1 MNQSINHPN
10 NESSD
15 VSINQSI
22 TQFILPRLYPD
33 REVAIEFFRS
43 GVSRLTR
50 LRHPRLLTVQ
60 HPLEE
65 SRDSLAFCTEP
76 VFASLANILEA
87 RSNAE
92 KQRHPALKGSFPRYR
107 RKRRKLFFFLDE
119 ISFRRDYK
127 SCQVGVVD
135 VVRATFMETLRWDN
149 FCNFGATLLGFGTLF
164 TNIILLWIRNFEKNR
179 TTPTPKKN
187 QKTPKKDLWI
197 FTMGYLA
204 NALS

>member
-1 MNQSINHPN
+1 MNTRISLKTIPGDMVGSGGPRNLWKIYSGFKKSTKAEVSIFVFEKKSVDSLSKTGVPISFWINHHPITHPMNQSINHPN

-92 KQRHPALKGSFPRYR
+92 KQRHPALKGSFSRYR
-107 RKRRKLFFFLDE
+107 RKRRKLFFM
-119 ISFRRDYK
+119 I
-127 SCQVGVVD
+127 C
-135 VVRATFMETLRWDN
+135 
-149 FCNFGATLLGFGTLF
+149 
-164 TNIILLWIRNFEKNR
+164 
-179 TTPTPKKN
+179 
-187 QKTPKKDLWI
+187 I
-197 FTMGYLA
+197 FFV
-204 NALS
+204 